1 MNKFIHYPLLFG
13 LVLGLIWST
22 SSCKKSSDANPITD
36 VRDSV
41 YAVSQKIY
49 LWNSNLPNVTSFN
62 PTSYQDANSV
72 MTKVRTYSPMLN
84 GANEDRWSFA
94 LTKTAWDAYSA
105 GSDSD
110 IGLDYKFLTSSDL
123 RVKLVYPSSP
133 AGLAG
138 VKRGWKVLTINGVQ
152 GTDSNTQSLNT
163 ELAKSTINLTFE
175 KLDGTRLA
183 LTLTAK
189 TFTQDYIL
197 NQQVF
202 TINNKKVGY
211 FVFDSFLGDN
221 NGEAT
226 KALLNTLF
234 TYFKQQNIT
243 DLIVDLRYNG
253 GGYGVVSEHLA
264 NLIAPSAA
272 IGKVFVKT
280 EHNTAFSQYNNVS
293 YFKAVTNSL
302 NLSTVTFI
310 TTSGT
315 ASASEELINGLR
327 PVMNVKLIGA
337 TTHGKPVGYYAIPT
351 MDYYAFPV
359 AFKNINSVGYSDFFA
374 GFTPDKVQTDDISH
388 DLGDPAELCLSTA
401 LAYYRT
407 GTLANIPS
415 AARIDA
421 TLDKASASLNK
432 ERLHLLIKPQ
442 IKQ

>member
-1 MNKFIHYPLLFG
+1 MRFPLLFG
-13 LVLGLIWST
+13 LVIGLIWST
-22 SSCKKSSDANPITD
+22 SSCKKSSDANPVAD

-41 YAVSQKIY
+41 YIAAQEIY
-49 LWNSNLPNVTSFN
+49 LWNSSLPSLSSFN
-62 PTSYQDANSV
+62 PTSYKDANSV
-72 MTKVRTYSPMLN
+72 MTQVRTYSPLLN
-84 GANEDRWSFA
+84 GSNEDRWSFA
-94 LTKTAWDAYSA
+94 LTKAAWDAYAA

-110 IGLDYKFLTSSDL
+110 IGLEYMFLSSSDL
-123 RVKLVYPSSP
+123 RVKFVYPSSP

-152 GTDSNTQSLNT
+152 GTNSNTQSLNT
-163 ELAKSTINLTFE
+163 ELAKSTLNLAFE
-175 KLDGTRLA
+175 KPDGTRVA

-202 TINNKKVGY
+202 TVNNKKVGY

-221 NGEAT
+221 SGEAT
-226 KALLNTLF
+226 KTLLNTLF

-264 NLIAPSAA
+264 NLIAPTSA

-280 EHNTAFSQYNNVS
+280 EHNAAFTQYNDMS
-293 YFKAVTNSL
+293 YFKAVANSL

-327 PVMNVKLIGA
+327 PVMNVKLIGG

-359 AFKNINSVGYSDFFA
+359 AFRNMNSVGYSDFFA
-374 GFTPDKVQTDDISH
+374 GFTPDKIQTDDVSH

-401 LAYYRT
+401 LAYYQT
-407 GTLANIPS
+407 GILASIPS
-415 AARIDA
+415 AARVDA
-421 TLDKASASLNK
+421 SLEKASESLNK
-432 ERLHLLIKPQ
+432 ERLHLLIKRH
-442 IKQ
+442 K

>member
-1 MNKFIHYPLLFG
+1 MRYPLLLG
-13 LVLGLIWST
+13 LVIGLVWST
-22 SSCKKSSDANPITD
+22 CSCKKTSDVNPVAD

-41 YAVSQKIY
+41 YAMTQEIY
-49 LWNSNLPNVTSFN
+49 LWNSRLPSLSSFN
-62 PTSYQDANSV
+62 PTSYKDANSV
-72 MTKVRTYSPMLN
+72 MTQERTYSPMLN
-84 GANEDRWSFA
+84 GVSQDRWSFA

-123 RVKLVYPSSP
+123 RVKFVYPSSP

-138 VKRGWKVLTINGVQ
+138 VKRGWKVLTVNGVQ
-152 GTDSNTQSLNT
+152 GTDSNTQSLNS
-163 ELAKSTINLTFE
+163 ELAKSTLNLTFE
-175 KLDGTRLA
+175 KPDGTRVA

-202 TINNKKVGY
+202 TVNNKKVGY

-221 NGEAT
+221 NGETT

-234 TYFKQQNIT
+234 SYFKQQNVT

-253 GGYGVVSEHLA
+253 GGYGSVSEHLA
-264 NLIAPSAA
+264 NLIAPTSA

-280 EHNTAFSQYNNVS
+280 EHNTAFTQYNDVS
-293 YFKAVTNSL
+293 YFKAVANNL

-327 PVMNVKLIGA
+327 PVMNVKLIGG

-359 AFKNINSVGYSDFFA
+359 AFRNMNSVGYSDFFA
-374 GFTPDKVQTDDISH
+374 GFTPDKVQTDDVSH
-388 DLGDPAELCLSTA
+388 DLGDPAELCLNTA
-401 LAYYRT
+401 LAYYKT
-407 GTLANIPS
+407 GILASIPS
-415 AARIDA
+415 AARVDA
-421 TLDKASASLNK
+421 SLEKVSESLNK
-432 ERLHLLIKPQ
+432 ERLHLLIQPQ
-442 IKQ
+442 IKR

>member
-1 MNKFIHYPLLFG
+1 MRFPLLLG
-13 LVLGLIWST
+13 LAIGLIWST
-22 SSCKKSSDANPITD
+22 SSCKKSSDVNPVAD

-41 YAVSQKIY
+41 YAVTQEVY
-49 LWNSNLPNVTSFN
+49 LWNSNLPSLSSFN
-62 PTSYQDANSV
+62 PTSYKDANSV
-72 MTKVRTYSPMLN
+72 MKQVRTFSPLVN
-84 GANEDRWSFA
+84 GGNADRWSFA
-94 LTKTAWDAYSA
+94 LTKAAWDAYSA

-123 RVKLVYPSSP
+123 RVKFVYPSSP

-138 VKRGWKVLTINGVQ
+138 VKRGWKVLTANGVQ

-163 ELAKSTINLTFE
+163 ELAKSTLNLAFE
-175 KLDGTRLA
+175 KPDGTRVA

-202 TINNKKVGY
+202 TVNNKKVGY

-226 KALLNTLF
+226 KTLLNTLF

-264 NLIAPSAA
+264 NLIAPTSA
-272 IGKVFVKT
+272 IGKVFAKT
-280 EHNTAFSQYNNVS
+280 EHNVAFTQYNEVT
-293 YFKAVTNSL
+293 YFKAVANSL

-327 PVMNVKLIGA
+327 PVMNVKLIGG
-337 TTHGKPVGYYAIPT
+337 TTHGKPVGYYALPT
-351 MDYYAFPV
+351 MDYYTFPV
-359 AFKNINSVGYSDFFA
+359 AFRNMNSVGYSDFFA
-374 GFTPDKVQTDDISH
+374 GFTPDKMQTDDVSH
-388 DLGDPAELCLSTA
+388 ELGDPAELCLSTA

-407 GTLANIPS
+407 GILASIPS
-415 AARIDA
+415 AARVDA
-421 TLDKASASLNK
+421 SLEKASESLNK